1 MARIERRRPTSV
13 ARTGATSPPPAA
25 AASARSNSAIAC
37 WLVWVRSARGGVRLD
52 ALGAQPL
59 HFFKTV
65 LFDVGIFRRHND
77 FSLICLSKK
86 QPRAGRARA
95 GLYGKPLDYSTLITR
110 MVKEPSGA
118 STVTTSPALWLSK
131 ARPSGDSCEMRPS
144 RGLASAGPTMV

>member
-1 MARIERRRPTSV
+1 MARIERKRPTSV
-13 ARTGATSPPPAA
+13 ARTGSAAPPARRGCFGTLELGDGLLA
-25 AASARSNSAIAC
+25 GVGALGAR
-37 WLVWVRSARGGVRLD
+37 GVRLD

-65 LFDVGIFRRHND
+65 LFDVGIFCGHAD
-77 FSLICLSKK
+77 FSLICISKK

-95 GLYGKPLDYSTLITR
+95 GLIIKPQDYSTLITR